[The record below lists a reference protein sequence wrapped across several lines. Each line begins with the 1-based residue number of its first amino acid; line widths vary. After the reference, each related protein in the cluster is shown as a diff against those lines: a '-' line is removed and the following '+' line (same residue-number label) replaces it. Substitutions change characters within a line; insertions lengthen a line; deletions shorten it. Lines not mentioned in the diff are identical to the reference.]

1 MLKVNHLSKS
11 YQTGAAVYPV
21 LKDISF
27 EIKKGEFVQ
36 LTGPSEAAKLH
47 CSIVSPVLSPTTAAK
62 YC

>member
-27 EIKKGEFVQ
+27 EIRKGNSLQ
-36 LTGPSEAAKLH
+36 LWGPQEAARRH
-47 CSIVSPVLSPTTAAK
+47 C
-62 YC
+62 